1 MKTAMMI
8 EVTCRISEQAKQA
21 KQAKFSTSI
30 GHHWAGFRL
39 TMAAMMA

>member
-21 KQAKFSTSI
+21 KFPLAW
-30 GHHWAGFRL
+30 GAGFRL